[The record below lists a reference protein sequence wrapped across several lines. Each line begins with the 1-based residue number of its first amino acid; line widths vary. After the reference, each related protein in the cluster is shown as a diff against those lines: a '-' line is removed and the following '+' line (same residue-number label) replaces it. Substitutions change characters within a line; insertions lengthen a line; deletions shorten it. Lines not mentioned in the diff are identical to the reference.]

1 MTAKEKPK
9 IPLPK
14 DWTGNV
20 RSAVLHVISLAQYA
34 TAYTRSWAANSPN
47 ERMRLK
53 TENGRLEAEVA
64 LLTEEIRIKDARL
77 LSLDS
82 RKRPQY
88 PPTERMAILELR
100 AARRWSKRK
109 TAVSFHLTPA
119 TITHWMRRLDE
130 SGPDALVQ
138 LPEPVNKFPDFVR
151 YSVQQLKSLCPSMG
165 KVKIAEMLAR
175 ASLHLGSTTVG
186 RTPAAPPVS
195 EKPETG
201 ARHVTA
207 KRPNHVWNV
216 DLTTV
221 PIAGGFWVPWSP
233 FTLPQCW
240 PFCWW
245 VAIVLDHY
253 SRRVMG
259 FAVFSNLPSS
269 EDIQAFLDRTIK
281 ASGASPKHL
290 ISDKGG
296 QFWCDGY
303 KAWCRRRE
311 IKPRFGAVGKHGS
324 IAVLERFI
332 GTMKREGTR
341 RWLIPLRQTT
351 FQNELKLFTDW
362 YHEHRPHSALDGC
375 TPYEVHHALPPA
387 NLEPRCEP
395 RSRWPRK
402 SRCAKPQASVAGQP
416 GDEFSLKIDFVEG
429 RQHLPI
435 VTLQRAA

>member
-1 MTAKEKPK
+1 MTAKEKSK

-20 RSAVLHVISLAQYA
+20 RSAVLHVSSLAQYA

-64 LLTEEIRIKDARL
+64 LLTEKIRIKDARL

-88 PPTERMAILELR
+88 PPTERMTILELR
-100 AARRWSKRK
+100 AARRWSRRE
-109 TAVSFHLTPA
+109 TANSFHLTPA
-119 TITHWMRRLDE
+119 TITTWMRRLDE

-165 KVKIAEMLAR
+165 KVKIAGVLAR
-175 ASLHLGSTTVG
+175 AGLHLSSTTVG
-186 RTPAAPPVS
+186 RIVKEPPAAPPVS

-201 ARHVTA
+201 AQHVTA

-216 DLTTV
+216 DLTAV
-221 PIAGGFWVPWSP
+221 PICGGFWVPWSP
-233 FTLPQCW
+233 LTLPQCW

-259 FAVFSNLPSS
+259 VAVFSVLPSS
-269 EDIQAFLDRTIK
+269 EDIQAFLDRTIRI
-281 ASGASPKHL
+281 SGASPKHL

-296 QFWCDGY
+296 QFWCDGF
-303 KAWCRRRE
+303 KAWCDRLT
-311 IKPRFGAVGKHGS
+311 IKPRFGAVGQHGS
-324 IAVLERFI
+324 IAVIERFI

-341 RWLIPLRQTT
+341 RWLIPMCQTT
-351 FQNELKLFTDW
+351 FQNELKLFIDW
-362 YHEHRPHSALDGC
+362 YHEHRPSSALDGC
-375 TPYEVHHALPPA
+375 TPYEVYHALPPA
-387 NLEPRCEP
+387 NRQPRCEP

-402 SRCAKPQASVAGQP
+402 SRCAKP
-416 GDEFSLKIDFVEG
+416 
-429 RQHLPI
+429 
-435 VTLQRAA
+435 

>member
-64 LLTEEIRIKDARL
+64 LLTEEIRIKD
-77 LSLDS
+77 
-82 RKRPQY
+82 
-88 PPTERMAILELR
+88 
-100 AARRWSKRK
+100 
-109 TAVSFHLTPA
+109 
-119 TITHWMRRLDE
+119 
-130 SGPDALVQ
+130 
-138 LPEPVNKFPDFVR
+138 
-151 YSVQQLKSLCPSMG
+151 

-186 RTPAAPPVS
+186 RIVKEPPAAPPVS

-207 KRPNHVWNV
+207 KHPNHVWNV

-221 PIAGGFWVPWSP
+221 PISGGFWVPWSP

-259 FAVFSNLPSS
+259 FAVFSDLPSS
-269 EDIQAFLDRTIK
+269 EDIQAFLDRTIRI
-281 ASGASPKHL
+281 SGASPKHL

-296 QFWCDGY
+296 QFWCDGF
-303 KAWCRRRE
+303 KAWCRRRT

-324 IAVLERFI
+324 IAVIERFI

-341 RWLIPLRQTT
+341 RWLIPMRQTT
-351 FQNELKLFTDW
+351 FQNELTLFINW
-362 YHEHRPHSALDGC
+362 YHEHRPNSALDGC
-375 TPYEVHHALPPA
+375 TPYEVYHALPPA
-387 NLEPRCEP
+387 NRQPRCEP

-402 SRCAKPQASVAGQP
+402 SRCAKPQTLVAGKP
-416 GDEFSLKIDFVEG
+416 GDEFTLKIDFVNG

-435 VTLQRAA
+435 VTLNRAA

>member
-1 MTAKEKPK
+1 
-9 IPLPK
+9 
-14 DWTGNV
+14 
-20 RSAVLHVISLAQYA
+20 
-34 TAYTRSWAANSPN
+34 
-47 ERMRLK
+47 MRLK

-77 LSLDS
+77 LSWDS

-119 TITHWMRRLDE
+119 TITTWMRRLDE

-165 KVKIAEMLAR
+165 KVKLAGVLAR
-175 ASLHLGSTTVG
+175 AGLHLGSTTVG
-186 RTPAAPPVS
+186 RIVKEPPAAPPVS

-201 ARHVTA
+201 AQHVTA

-221 PIAGGFWVPWSP
+221 PICGGFWVPWSP

-341 RWLIPLRQTT
+341 RGLIPLRQTT
-351 FQNELKLFTDW
+351 FQNELTLFTDW

-416 GDEFSLKIDFVEG
+416 GDEFTLKIDFVEG
-429 RQHLPI
+429 RKHLPI
-435 VTLQRAA
+435 VTLKRAA